1 MARHPPERAN
11 NFQRPMSVRANCK
24 LQLLWR
30 ALMLAM
36 FWSVSASADPTWLD
50 WQAPPEC
57 PMASDIERRVSQWLG
72 GPVPNDSDMAVRTAL
87 IWNGER
93 WDVTVEIAFGDERG
107 TRQVGVQDCQEA
119 ADFVAVA
126 VALALDPSLAG
137 EMNQG
142 APEPAPEASE
152 RDSTPEALATPSA
165 VPARS
170 PTPRARSERTQP
182 PRGVASN
189 AQRPFRPHASIAAE
203 GVAGVLPDPALG
215 LSAAVGAEFGRLSFS
230 LGGRWTPPQSTTSE
244 RAVAPIEFSRLG
256 GRARTAYLFFGP
268 IARVGP
274 SIAVD
279 AGAIRAKQQRTGDG
293 VVEPWLSLAAGTLGV
308 AALTDYVSIFGEL
321 ELEAPLTRPTFVLTD
336 GSVVHKVNLG
346 LRAALGVRFF
356 FFGE

>member
-1 MARHPPERAN
+1 
-11 NFQRPMSVRANCK
+11 MSVRANCK

-189 AQRPFRPHASIAAE
+189 AQRPFRPHASITAE
-203 GVAGVLPDPALG
+203 GGEGVLPDPALG
-215 LSAAVGAEFGRLSFS
+215 LSPSVVAAFGRL
-230 LGGRWTPPQSTTSE
+230 
-244 RAVAPIEFSRLG
+244 
-256 GRARTAYLFFGP
+256 
-268 IARVGP
+268 
-274 SIAVD
+274 
-279 AGAIRAKQQRTGDG
+279 AINH
-293 VVEPWLSLAAGTLGV
+293 E
-308 AALTDYVSIFGEL
+308 
-321 ELEAPLTRPTFVLTD
+321 
-336 GSVVHKVNLG
+336 
-346 LRAALGVRFF
+346 
-356 FFGE
+356 